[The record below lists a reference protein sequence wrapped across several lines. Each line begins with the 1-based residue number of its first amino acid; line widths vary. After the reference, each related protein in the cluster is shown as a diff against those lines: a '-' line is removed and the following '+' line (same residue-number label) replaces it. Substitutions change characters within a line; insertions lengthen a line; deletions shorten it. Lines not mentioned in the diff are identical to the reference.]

1 MVTFLNLST
10 GNTDSISDAD
20 FIDALCGDDNCQ
32 KAADIIAINGKP
44 YRLSSFSGFG
54 GGGSGPQIQTA
65 SVRVTAAQLA
75 NAGVATVPIVAG
87 TAGKTIYPL
96 FGKLGM
102 TFNSVPYATNGSLFM
117 KFPSATKSLFYISET
132 VFLFSNANVNCVFPL
147 DSPNSNSLQFIQG
160 EGLVLGIELGNPT
173 AGNSDITVDIAYI
186 LV

>member
-1 MVTFLNLST
+1 MVTCLNLST

-54 GGGSGPQIQTA
+54 GGSGPQIQTA
-65 SVRVTAAQLA
+65 SVRVTAAQLG
-75 NAGVATVPIVAG
+75 NAGVTNVAILAG
-87 TAGKTIYPL
+87 TSGKTIYPL
-96 FGKLGM
+96 FAKLAM
-102 TFNSVPYATNGSLFM
+102 TFNSVPYASHGNLYL
-117 KFPSATKSLFYISET
+117 KFPSATKSLFYVSESA
-132 VFLFSNANVNCVFPL
+132 FLFSSANVNCVFPL

-160 EGLVLGIELGNPT
+160 EGLVLGVEFGNPT